1 MNFIEL
7 LCHGQDWLYDCVTLN
22 CLFLYLKLVGDTLQS
37 QLEPR

>member
-22 CLFLYLKLVGDTLQS
+22 CLYYFIS
-37 QLEPR
+37 N